1 MNNLK
6 NLEALLAKQGFA
18 PLEETKEGL
27 LRGGFAALSTKVGN
41 NCDCDILTNN
51 CKCRGNNC
59 GCPPSVSN
67 NCDCGGNNCNCY
79 STVAVPAP
87 GPTSAST
94 TSAPPQQKIGM
105 GFAFGF

>member
-6 NLEALLAKQGFA
+6 TLEALLAQQGFV

-27 LRGGFAALSTKVGN
+27 LRGGFAALATTVGN

-59 GCPPSVSN
+59 SCPPSSPPN
-67 NCDCGGNNCNCY
+67 NCACGGNNCNCY
-79 STVAVPAP
+79 STVAVPTAAPTTLAPPKHPAP
-87 GPTSAST
+87 G
-94 TSAPPQQKIGM
+94 IG
-105 GFAFGF
+105 FVFGF